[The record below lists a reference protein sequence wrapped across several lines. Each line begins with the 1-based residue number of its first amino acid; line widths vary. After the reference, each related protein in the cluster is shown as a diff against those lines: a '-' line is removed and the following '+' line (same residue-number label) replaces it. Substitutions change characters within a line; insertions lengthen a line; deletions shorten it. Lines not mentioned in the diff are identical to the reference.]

1 MIARFHE
8 RYPGAYR
15 HETYPT
21 RDKVI
26 PAGLFEMMA
35 VMMDPLEAAGQ
46 FRATNAATLGQ
57 ALLEASEKDRSK
69 VKRQWGALERLAHPK
84 ILIEAAAPPHVAE
97 APSDLEIEKTPDGS
111 ATADGE

>member
-26 PAGLFEMMA
+26 PAGLFEMMVA
-35 VMMDPLEAAGQ
+35 MLDPIEMGAQ
-46 FRATNAATLGQ
+46 FRMTNAVSMGK
-57 ALLEASEKDRSK
+57 ALLDASEKDRAK
-69 VKRQWGALERLAHPK
+69 VIRQWSALEALAHPK
-84 ILIEAAAPPHVAE
+84 ILIPLTTPDPAPPSEDEMV
-97 APSDLEIEKTPDGS
+97 IEKG
-111 ATADGE
+111 ATWQE